1 MIDLTGKRALITGG
15 SRGIGAAITK
25 TLASMGADVA
35 FTYQQASGK
44 AQDVVGAVEQSGRR
58 GVAIRADS
66 ASPADIAR
74 AVDETVSTLGGLDI
88 LVNSAAIGHTG
99 TIADL
104 DVNAFQTL
112 MDINVRA
119 PVLFAKAAIP
129 HLGQGGRIITIGSA
143 LGERVPFPG
152 ITAYAMSKAA
162 LNSFTRGLSRELGPS
177 GITVNL
183 VQPGATDTDANPAN
197 GEGADF
203 QRSLTSLG
211 RFAEPSDIA
220 NVVAFLASP
229 AADIVTGATITADGG
244 AIA

>member
-1 MIDLTGKRALITGG
+1 MINLTGKRALITGG

-44 AQDVVGAVEQSGRR
+44 AQDIVRAVEQSGRR

-88 LVNSAAIGHTG
+88 LVNSAAVGHTG

-104 DVNAFQTL
+104 DIDAFQTL

-119 PVLFAKAAIP
+119 PV
-129 HLGQGGRIITIGSA
+129 
-143 LGERVPFPG
+143 
-152 ITAYAMSKAA
+152 
-162 LNSFTRGLSRELGPS
+162 PS
-177 GITVNL
+177 
-183 VQPGATDTDANPAN
+183 PK
-197 GEGADF
+197 
-203 QRSLTSLG
+203 QRSRTSG
-211 RFAEPSDIA
+211 EAAGSSRSVPHS
-220 NVVAFLASP
+220 ASACRSP
-229 AADIVTGATITADGG
+229 VSRPRRCQRPR
-244 AIA
+244 